1 MQLSIM
7 FYRLRQVAMGRG
19 LNRFA
24 DRRIWLKRTTWI
36 SDFGDTFCGLVN
48 FERSSDRGFLQHS
61 SVDYEFFFFFFFQ
74 SADVRHFTSWCAS
87 IYFLPGLHLD

>member
-48 FERSSDRGFLQHS
+48 FERSSDRGFLQYS
-61 SVDYEFFFFFFFQ
+61 SVGYEFFQ

-87 IYFLPGLHLD
+87 ISFLPGLHLD